1 MDQTKGLNEE
11 PTENGEE
18 RIILGA
24 AAIAEYVFGDRR
36 HRRRVYHLAEHTRF
50 PVWRL
55 GSKLCLRPATYENW
69 IAEQE
74 SPAFVN
80 KSRRNF

>member
-1 MDQTKGLNEE
+1 MDQTIGPNKG
-11 PTENGEE
+11 PTENEEE

-24 AAIAEYVFGDRR
+24 AAIAAYIFGDPR
-36 HRRRVYHLAEHTRF
+36 HRRKVYYLAEYTRF

-55 GSKLCLRPATYENW
+55 GSKLCLRPATYETW

-74 SPAFVN
+74 SRAFVN
-80 KSRRNF
+80 RLRRNV